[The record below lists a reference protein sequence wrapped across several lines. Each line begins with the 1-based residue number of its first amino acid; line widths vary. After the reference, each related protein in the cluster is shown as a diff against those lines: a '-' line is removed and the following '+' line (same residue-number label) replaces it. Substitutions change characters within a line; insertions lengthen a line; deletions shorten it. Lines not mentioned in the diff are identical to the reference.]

1 MRFVNKQNV
10 MKNKQQNQRGTK
22 RSNQLDQE
30 LPIQAQLSQSNR
42 QSMGKQNKQGKSRQT
57 Q

>member
-1 MRFVNKQNV
+1 

-30 LPIQAQLSQSNR
+30 LPTQAQLSQSNR
-42 QSMGKQNKQGKSRQT
+42 QSMGKQNKQQGNSRQT